1 MLESELDT
9 AEALTALDDEALN
22 GKKLEVLDAKELAG
36 EAQRS
41 RGGVINRTFHHTQH
55 LSLQDN

>member
-1 MLESELDT
+1 MLESELDN

-36 EAQRS
+36 NAQRS
-41 RGGVINRTFHHTQH
+41 GGG
-55 LSLQDN
+55 LSTELFIILNT